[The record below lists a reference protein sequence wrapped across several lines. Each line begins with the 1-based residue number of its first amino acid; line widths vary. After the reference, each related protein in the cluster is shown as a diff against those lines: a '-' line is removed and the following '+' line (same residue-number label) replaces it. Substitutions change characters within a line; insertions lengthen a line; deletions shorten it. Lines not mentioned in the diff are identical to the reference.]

1 MRIGLVIS
9 NDVIKKY
16 EVKELYNLF
25 NSNYEISY
33 VFSERK
39 DSNKKI
45 KILEIFKSIINNK
58 FFFLIYLEQK
68 ISSYIKNR
76 YSYFEK
82 LKEIEKKVN
91 IFKEFPDMNNIP
103 KKKFVCLKVNKKY
116 SFDLE
121 MREIIKKNCDILV
134 LLGFNKVLD
143 ADVLNI
149 TKFGTLSFHTSNTN
163 KYRGRPAAFHEF
175 INDEK
180 YGGVTLQ
187 LLSEEIDFG
196 FIVNQKTIEIG
207 NARSLDETLYKM
219 MNLKNDMLLEG
230 LKKIEKKQKFYKPSN
245 ESKYSTVASSRKFY
259 KVFICLKKTINKR
272 YFNR

>member
-82 LKEIEKKVN
+82 LKEIEKKIN
-91 IFKEFPDMNNIP
+91 IFKEFLI
-103 KKKFVCLKVNKKY
+103 
-116 SFDLE
+116 
-121 MREIIKKNCDILV
+121 
-134 LLGFNKVLD
+134 
-143 ADVLNI
+143 
-149 TKFGTLSFHTSNTN
+149 
-163 KYRGRPAAFHEF
+163 
-175 INDEK
+175 
-180 YGGVTLQ
+180 
-187 LLSEEIDFG
+187 
-196 FIVNQKTIEIG
+196 
-207 NARSLDETLYKM
+207 
-219 MNLKNDMLLEG
+219 
-230 LKKIEKKQKFYKPSN
+230 
-245 ESKYSTVASSRKFY
+245 
-259 KVFICLKKTINKR
+259 
-272 YFNR
+272 